1 MTTTV
6 HQNGA
11 DGVTTNGLQN
21 HYQQKLEK
29 NVGIVAMEVYTPA
42 IYIQQSALEVQ
53 SGVAAGK
60 YTIGLGQ
67 EGLAVVAGDVED
79 INSICLTVVHNLLEK

>member
-1 MTTTV
+1 MSS
-6 HQNGA
+6 
-11 DGVTTNGLQN
+11 TNEMQTPGMISDTN
-21 HYQQKLEK
+21 VK
-29 NVGIVAMEVYTPA
+29 NVGIVAMEVYFPPTFVK
-42 IYIQQSALEVQ
+42 QCSLEEY

-67 EGLAVVAGDVED
+67 ESIAIVTGDRED

>member
-1 MTTTV
+1 MNDDTTSR
-6 HQNGA
+6 N
-11 DGVTTNGLQN
+11 NL
-21 HYQQKLEK
+21 K
-29 NVGIVAMEVYTPA
+29 NVGIVAMEVYFPPN
-42 IYIQQSALEVQ
+42 YVKQSALEEY

-67 EGLAVVAGDVED
+67 ESIAIVNGDVED